1 MAEISTVDNA
11 TILVVDDERSIAD
24 TAAMVLDR
32 EGYCALALYNAAD
45 AIALL
50 RKLDVALMVSD
61 VNMPEMDGINLA
73 FKARELCP
81 QMGILLMSGNETLE
95 TIKQRPGC
103 EGCPFEIM
111 AKPFGAR
118 QLVDRIKSVIHW
130 KHKTSIGTPSH

>member
-1 MAEISTVDNA
+1 LDNA

-50 RKLDVALMVSD
+50 SRLDVALMVSD
-61 VNMPEMDGINLA
+61 INMPEMDGIDLA
-73 FKARELCP
+73 LKARELCP
-81 QMGILLMSGNETLE
+81 RMGILLMSGNETLE
-95 TIKQRPGC
+95 TIKRRPGC
-103 EGCPFEIM
+103 EGCPFEFI

-118 QLVDRIKSVIHW
+118 QLLGQNQACRSLQKSSLFQRDRSRI
-130 KHKTSIGTPSH
+130 